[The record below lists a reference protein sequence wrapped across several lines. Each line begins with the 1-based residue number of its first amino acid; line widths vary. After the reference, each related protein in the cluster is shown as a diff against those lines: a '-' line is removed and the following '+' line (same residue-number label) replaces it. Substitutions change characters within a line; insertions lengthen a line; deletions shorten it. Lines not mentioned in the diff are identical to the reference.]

1 MSDAAPYAVAR
12 IDEIPGLEYEEDPG
26 EADWKP
32 VRIHLGI
39 KAFGTNA
46 YVARRAGEQVVGEHS
61 ETEESGTRHEE
72 LYVVINGRATF
83 TIGGEEVDA
92 EAGTLVYVP
101 DPETMRGAVAREDGT
116 TVICFGGTPGEA
128 FTVSPWE
135 QKYEARAR

>member
-1 MSDAAPYAVAR
+1 MPDDAPYAVVH
-12 IDEIPGLEYEEDPG
+12 IDEIPELEYEEDPG
-26 EADWKP
+26 EAAWKP

-39 KAFGTNA
+39 RAFGTNA
-46 YVARRAGEQVVGEHS
+46 YVARRAGDQVIGEHS

-72 LYVVINGRATF
+72 LYVVVSGLATF
-83 TIGGEEVDA
+83 TIGGEEVEA
-92 EAGTLVYVP
+92 PAGTLVYVP
-101 DPETMRGAVAREDGT
+101 DPDTHRGAVVNEDGT

>member
-12 IDEIPGLEYEEDPG
+12 IDEIPELEYEEDPG

-46 YVARRAGEQVVGEHS
+46 YVARRAGDQVVGEHS

-101 DPETMRGAVAREDGT
+101 DPETMRGALAREDGT

-135 QKYEARAR
+135 QKYETRDR